1 MNDIRRGRPVPPETA
16 DILEGYEARE
26 DQAFNSLVGPM
37 YARRGEN
44 GDHRFLF
51 HVAPHHLN
59 KHGIVHG
66 GMLTTFADM
75 ALGLAAHW
83 ECGERA
89 TSTVS
94 LNCDFVAPG
103 RLGDWIHCAPR
114 VTRRTRAVI
123 FVSGDLYTEERVL
136 LTASGVWKILGAS

>member
-1 MNDIRRGRPVPPETA
+1 MPAKTPENF
-16 DILEGYEARE
+16 ESYERRE
-26 DQAFNSLVGPM
+26 DQAFNSLVGPL

-51 HVAPHHLN
+51 HVAPQHLN
-59 KHGIVHG
+59 LHGIVHG

-89 TSTVS
+89 SSTVS

-114 VTRRTRAVI
+114 VTRRTRSVV
-123 FVSGDLYTEERVL
+123 FVSGDLYTEERIL